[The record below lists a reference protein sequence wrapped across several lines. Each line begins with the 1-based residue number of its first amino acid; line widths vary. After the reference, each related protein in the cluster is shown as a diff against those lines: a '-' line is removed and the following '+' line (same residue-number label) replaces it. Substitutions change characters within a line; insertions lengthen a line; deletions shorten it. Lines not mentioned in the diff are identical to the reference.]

1 LKKLIKGIKISIS
14 GTVMIVIN
22 GTGCSLVDNLYAHCD
37 FSSPVFKQF
46 LSREEADGGLSPGKL
61 VFAENFEHFTGKPY
75 EIALAQISSTPPDLR
90 NLGGPSVV
98 SLAHAAQIL
107 ADKAEVRFFGVKGN
121 DEYADFIESAI
132 KKFPFKEYLLVKKD
146 FPSPRTDVLSDP
158 NYDNGHGERT
168 FINLPGAANHFY
180 PSDLPANFF
189 NSDITEFGGT
199 ALIPHIQESLTELLK
214 RAKEAGAL
222 TVVNLVYDFHS
233 ELKNHEQKWKI
244 GENDDAY
251 QHIDILIA
259 DKDEAL
265 RTTGASSTKDAIN
278 WLISRGTGAAIITEG
293 ARAVTFAAGKGVFS
307 PVEIMSVPVCEEI
320 DRELE
325 THPENRGDTT
335 GCGDNFAGGVIAS
348 IAEQLMAGQKG
359 RLDIRECIIQGVPA
373 GGFACFTVGGPYNE
387 SFPGE
392 KRNRLELYVEAYRG
406 QLAEIH

>member
-1 LKKLIKGIKISIS
+1 
-14 GTVMIVIN
+14 MIVIN

-37 FSSPVFKQF
+37 FSSLVFKQF
-46 LSREEADGGLSPGKL
+46 LSQKEADGGLSPGKL
-61 VFAENFEHFTGKPY
+61 VFAENFERFTGNPY
-75 EIALAQISSTPPDLR
+75 DTALAQIISTPPDLR

-98 SLAHAAQIL
+98 SLAHAAQML
-107 ADKAEVRFFGVKGN
+107 AGRAEVRFFGVKGN
-121 DEYADFIESAI
+121 DEYADFIESVI
-132 KKFPFKEYLLVKKD
+132 KKIPFKECLLVKKD

-180 PSDLPANFF
+180 PGDLPADFF
-189 NSDITEFGGT
+189 NSDIAEFGGT
-199 ALIPHIQESLTELLK
+199 ALVPHIHERLTELLK

-233 ELKNHEQKWKI
+233 ELKSHEHKWKLSAED
-244 GENDDAY
+244 GAY
-251 QHIDILIA
+251 PYIDILIA
-259 DKDEAL
+259 DKDEAV
-265 RTTGASSTKDAIN
+265 RTTGTFSVKDALN

-293 ARAVTFAAGKGVFS
+293 SRSVTFAAGKGVFS
-307 PVEIMSVPVCEEI
+307 PVEITSAPVCEEI

-335 GCGDNFAGGVIAS
+335 GCGDNFAGGVMAS

-392 KRNRLELYVEAYRG
+392 KRRRLELYVEAYRR